1 MSTAHTNTAPGAF
14 DPRGFVP
21 QPPANEAEGLRAL
34 LDKQEIHEV
43 LMRYCRAL
51 DRLDEQMLR
60 TVVQP
65 DSVWVRGT
73 HVVRGPDVVPDL
85 LNLYKRGDSTTGLHT
100 ICNELIEVYG
110 DVALSECYW
119 ISYSTGMR
127 DGQEYASE
135 VAGRYVD
142 RWERREDRQWK
153 IAHRTFLVEWMRS
166 EPAAKRDLGRD
177 FKSGLRSREDVSYRT
192 L

>member
-1 MSTAHTNTAPGAF
+1 MKNEAGAF
-14 DPRGFVP
+14 DPKGFVP
-21 QPPANEAEGLRAL
+21 QAPTSDAERLRVL
-34 LDKQEIHEV
+34 LDKQEIHDV

-51 DRLDEQMLR
+51 DREDELLLR

-73 HVVRGPDVVPDL
+73 NVQRGNDVVTDL
-85 LNLYKRGDSTTGLHT
+85 MGMGKSSNTGLHT

-119 ISYSTGMR
+119 VAYSTSIA
-127 DGQEYASE
+127 DGKDYTAE

-153 IAHRTFLVEWMRS
+153 IAHRTFLIEWMRY
-166 EPAAKRDLGRD
+166 EPTVKRDLGRD
-177 FKSGLRSREDVSYRT
+177 FKSGLRSRQDISYRT
-192 L
+192 P

>member
-1 MSTAHTNTAPGAF
+1 MSEAPGAF

-21 QPPANEAEGLRAL
+21 QAPASDAERLRLL

-51 DRLDEQMLR
+51 DREDEQLLR
-60 TVVQP
+60 TVVHP

-73 HVVRGPDVVPDL
+73 NVQRGPEVVPDL
-85 LNLYKRGDSTTGLHT
+85 LSLGKGSTTSLHT
-100 ICNELIEVYG
+100 ICNELIEVHG

-119 ISYSTGMR
+119 VA
-127 DGQEYASE
+127 YAAGTQNGEDYAAE

-153 IAHRTFLVEWMRS
+153 IAHRTFLVEWMRFD
-166 EPAAKRDLGRD
+166 PAAKRDLGRD

-192 L
+192 P